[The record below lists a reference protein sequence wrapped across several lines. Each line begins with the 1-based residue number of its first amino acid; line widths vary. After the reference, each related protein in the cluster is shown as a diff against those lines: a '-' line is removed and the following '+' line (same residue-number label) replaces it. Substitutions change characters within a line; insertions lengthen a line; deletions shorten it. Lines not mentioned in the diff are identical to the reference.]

1 MMPDRVMTKTEWREA
16 EVDAE
21 VERILAMSDDEIIA
35 EAVAEGMDP
44 EIVAAEMQA
53 MVSKLLGRKP
63 Q

>member
-1 MMPDRVMTKTEWREA
+1 MPDRVMTKTEWREA